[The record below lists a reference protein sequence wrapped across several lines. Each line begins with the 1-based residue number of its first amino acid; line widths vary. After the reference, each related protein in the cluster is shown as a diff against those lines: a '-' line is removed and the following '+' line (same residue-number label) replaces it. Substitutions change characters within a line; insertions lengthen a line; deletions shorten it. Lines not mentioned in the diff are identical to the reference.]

1 MRKNGGKKKFKN
13 QIFIYSFFIIVLII
27 LTITFFT
34 PVSYTHLQGVANIQA
49 PQIIQTENPLHRA
62 VIERIEAVDRCV

>member
-34 PVSYTHLQGVANIQA
+34 LSNRSLMQEYHLSYKLYDYLGDFYEDQSKANDCIR
-49 PQIIQTENPLHRA
+49 N
-62 VIERIEAVDRCV
+62 